1 MSPQDL
7 FSRYQELQAYVGW
20 TEADADRV
28 RSVAETL
35 RPYFSPLVDDF
46 YAEVER
52 HPEAS
57 KVITG
62 GPAQIARLKG
72 TLLKWLDE
80 LVSGQYDRDYVA
92 RRWRVGWR
100 HVEIGL
106 DQVFTNVALSR
117 LKTGLF
123 AAFDDA
129 WQGSSD
135 AAMAIRLAIGK
146 LVDLDLA
153 IIEDAYQSEFHRRQQ
168 RSDRLAAIGKIAGG
182 IAHELRNPLNVVKT
196 SVYYLRNAKNPSEE
210 KRNTH
215 LERIDRQVMAADS
228 VITALNNFARLPIPE
243 LKPVN
248 ATKLLKD
255 VLELNPLPSTIAVK
269 IDCPPSLPWILGD
282 ADQLRIVFANLIR
295 NAQDA
300 MPDGGVL
307 TISAQQDRTNVE
319 VTVSDTGVG
328 IPAEDFGRIMEPLY
342 STKSRGIGLGLA
354 IVRAILD
361 KHNGTL
367 QVKSEVN
374 RGTTMCVCLA
384 ASTSNEHSAQE
395 VSA

>member
-1 MSPQDL
+1 MSPQEL
-7 FSRYQELQAYVGW
+7 FRRYQELQTYVGW
-20 TEADADRV
+20 TDTDPDHV
-28 RSVAETL
+28 RSVADIL

-46 YAEVER
+46 YAEIER
-52 HPEAS
+52 HPEAR

-72 TLLKWLDE
+72 TLVKWLDE

-123 AAFDDA
+123 AAFDYA
-129 WQGSSD
+129 WKGD
-135 AAMAIRLAIGK
+135 PDTATAIRLAIGK

-153 IIEDAYQSEFHRRQQ
+153 IIEDAYQAEFQLRQQ
-168 RSDRLAAIGKIAGG
+168 RSERLAAIGKIAGG

-210 KRNTH
+210 KRATH

-228 VITALNNFARLPIPE
+228 VITALNNFSRLPIPD
-243 LKPVN
+243 LRPVN
-248 ATKLLKD
+248 LEALLKD
-255 VLELNPLPSTIAVK
+255 VLELNPMPSSVQIA
-269 IDCPPSLPWILGD
+269 IDCPASLPHVLGD
-282 ADQLRIVFANLIR
+282 ADQLRIVFGNLIR
-295 NAQDA
+295 NARDA
-300 MPDGGVL
+300 MPDGGVFR
-307 TISAQQDRTNVE
+307 IAAQQDHGTIE
-319 VTVSDTGVG
+319 VAVSDSGIG
-328 IPAEDFGRIMEPLY
+328 IPREDFSRIMEPLY

-367 QVKSEVN
+367 QVNSEVS
-374 RGTTMCVCLA
+374 RGTTMRVSLMA
-384 ASTSNEHSAQE
+384 AVSNEQSFQE
-395 VSA
+395 VST

>member
-1 MSPQDL
+1 MDSHRL
-7 FSRYQELQAYVGW
+7 FERYQELQGYVGW
-20 TEADADRV
+20 SAADANRIV
-28 RSVAETL
+28 SVADLL

-46 YAEVER
+46 YTEIER
-52 HPEAS
+52 HPEAR

-72 TLLKWLDE
+72 TLVKWLDE
-80 LVSGQYDRDYVA
+80 LVSGQYDLDYVA

-123 AAFDDA
+123 ASLDKA
-129 WQGSSD
+129 WNGD
-135 AAMAIRLAIGK
+135 PNTARDIRMAIGK

-153 IIEDAYQSEFHRRQQ
+153 IIEDAYQTEFHLRQQ
-168 RSDRLAAIGKIAGG
+168 RSERLAAIGKIAGG

-196 SVYYLRNAKNPSEE
+196 SVYYLRHAKNPSEE
-210 KRNTH
+210 KQNAH

-228 VITALNNFARLPIPE
+228 VITALNNFARLPIPD
-243 LKPVN
+243 LKPIDIT
-248 ATKLLKD
+248 ALLKE
-255 VLELNPLPSTIAVK
+255 VLELNTLPESVPVTM
-269 IDCPPSLPWILGD
+269 DCPPSLPHVLGD
-282 ADQLRIVFANLIR
+282 ADQLQIVFGNLIR
-295 NAQDA
+295 NARDA
-300 MPDGGVL
+300 MSKGGVL
-307 TISAQQDRTNVE
+307 TISAQHIQDNVE
-319 VTVSDTGVG
+319 VAVNDTGVG
-328 IPAEDFGRIMEPLY
+328 IPSEDFGRIMEPLY

-354 IVRAILD
+354 IVRAILE

-374 RGTTMCVCLA
+374 RGTTMRVCLTAA
-384 ASTSNEHSAQE
+384 ASDKSLQG
-395 VSA
+395 VST